1 MGSAIGAAALLLGGL
16 LLWLG
21 LRRRRLTDH
30 RPWHVGSGRDPFLPP
45 TRADDG
51 QGDPGELPFMPG
63 RRPRR

>member
-1 MGSAIGAAALLLGGL
+1 MGLYAGAAALLLGAL
-16 LLWLG
+16 LLALG
-21 LRRRRLTDH
+21 FRRRRFVDH

-51 QGDPGELPFMPG
+51 QGDPGELPYMPG